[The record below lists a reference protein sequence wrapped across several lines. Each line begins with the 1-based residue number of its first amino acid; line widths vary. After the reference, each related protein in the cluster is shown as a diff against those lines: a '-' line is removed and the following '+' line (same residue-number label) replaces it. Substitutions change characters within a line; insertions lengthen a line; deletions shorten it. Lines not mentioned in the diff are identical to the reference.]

1 MMDAFKDMY
10 DVVVDRRANPQ
21 EGSYTC
27 YLFDKGI
34 DKILKKCGEEC
45 TEMVIA
51 AKNNDKDELANEIN
65 DLLYHMIVMMVDRGV
80 TVEDIEKIMVERS
93 KKIGNLKQFHVSDH
107 NTGYG
112 AYKIYRRL
120 RRRHLRAGAD
130 HNKEFRFRKG
140 DLRAEL
146 FFMSGDR

>member
-1 MMDAFKDMY
+1 MMDSFKDMY

-80 TVEDIEKIMVERS
+80 TVEDIEQIMVERS
-93 KKIGNLKQFHVSDH
+93 KKIGNLKQFHISDH
-107 NTGYG
+107 NT
-112 AYKIYRRL
+112 
-120 RRRHLRAGAD
+120 
-130 HNKEFRFRKG
+130 
-140 DLRAEL
+140 
-146 FFMSGDR
+146 

>member
-1 MMDAFKDMY
+1 MDAFKDMY

-80 TVEDIEKIMVERS
+80 TVEDIEQIMVERS
-93 KKIGNLKQFHVSDH
+93 KKIGNLKQFHISDH
-107 NTGYG
+107 NT
-112 AYKIYRRL
+112 
-120 RRRHLRAGAD
+120 
-130 HNKEFRFRKG
+130 
-140 DLRAEL
+140 
-146 FFMSGDR
+146 

>member
-80 TVEDIEKIMVERS
+80 TVEDIEQIMVERS
-93 KKIGNLKQFHVSDH
+93 KKIGNLKQFHISDH
-107 NTGYG
+107 NT
-112 AYKIYRRL
+112 
-120 RRRHLRAGAD
+120 
-130 HNKEFRFRKG
+130 
-140 DLRAEL
+140 
-146 FFMSGDR
+146 

>member
-10 DVVVDRRANPQ
+10 NVVVDRRANPQ

-65 DLLYHMIVMMVDRGV
+65 DLLYHMIVMMADRGV
-80 TVEDIEKIMVERS
+80 TVEDIEKIMIERS
-93 KKIGNLKQFHVSDH
+93 QKIGNLKQFHVSDH
-107 NTGYG
+107 NT
-112 AYKIYRRL
+112 
-120 RRRHLRAGAD
+120 
-130 HNKEFRFRKG
+130 
-140 DLRAEL
+140 
-146 FFMSGDR
+146 

>member
-80 TVEDIEKIMVERS
+80 TVEDIEEIMVERS

-107 NTGYG
+107 NT
-112 AYKIYRRL
+112 
-120 RRRHLRAGAD
+120 
-130 HNKEFRFRKG
+130 
-140 DLRAEL
+140 
-146 FFMSGDR
+146 

>member
-1 MMDAFKDMY
+1 MDAFKDMY

-65 DLLYHMIVMMVDRGV
+65 DLLYHMIVMMAERGV
-80 TVEDIEKIMVERS
+80 TVEDIETIMVERS

-107 NTGYG
+107 NT
-112 AYKIYRRL
+112 
-120 RRRHLRAGAD
+120 
-130 HNKEFRFRKG
+130 
-140 DLRAEL
+140 
-146 FFMSGDR
+146 

>member
-10 DVVVDRRANPQ
+10 DVVVDRRANSQ

-80 TVEDIEKIMVERS
+80 TVEDIETIMVERS

-107 NTGYG
+107 NT
-112 AYKIYRRL
+112 
-120 RRRHLRAGAD
+120 
-130 HNKEFRFRKG
+130 
-140 DLRAEL
+140 
-146 FFMSGDR
+146 

>member
-1 MMDAFKDMY
+1 MDAFKDMY

-51 AKNNDKDELANEIN
+51 AKNNDKDELSNEIN

-93 KKIGNLKQFHVSDH
+93 QKIGNLKQFHVSDH
-107 NTGYG
+107 NT
-112 AYKIYRRL
+112 
-120 RRRHLRAGAD
+120 
-130 HNKEFRFRKG
+130 
-140 DLRAEL
+140 
-146 FFMSGDR
+146 

>member
-10 DVVVDRRANPQ
+10 DVVVDRWANPQ

-51 AKNNDKDELANEIN
+51 AKNNDKEELANEIN
-65 DLLYHMIVMMVDRGV
+65 DLLYHMIVMMAERGV
-80 TVEDIEKIMVERS
+80 TVEDIEEIMIERS

-107 NTGYG
+107 NT
-112 AYKIYRRL
+112 
-120 RRRHLRAGAD
+120 
-130 HNKEFRFRKG
+130 
-140 DLRAEL
+140 
-146 FFMSGDR
+146 

>member
-80 TVEDIEKIMVERS
+80 TVEDIEQIMVERS

-107 NTGYG
+107 NT
-112 AYKIYRRL
+112 
-120 RRRHLRAGAD
+120 
-130 HNKEFRFRKG
+130 
-140 DLRAEL
+140 
-146 FFMSGDR
+146 

>member
-10 DVVVDRRANPQ
+10 DVVVDRRENPQ

-80 TVEDIEKIMVERS
+80 TVEDIESIMVERS
-93 KKIGNLKQFHVSDH
+93 KKIGNRKQFQVSDH
-107 NTGYG
+107 NT
-112 AYKIYRRL
+112 
-120 RRRHLRAGAD
+120 
-130 HNKEFRFRKG
+130 
-140 DLRAEL
+140 
-146 FFMSGDR
+146 

>member
-10 DVVVDRRANPQ
+10 DVVVNRRANPQ

-51 AKNNDKDELANEIN
+51 AKNNDKEELANEIN
-65 DLLYHMIVMMVDRGV
+65 DLLYHMIVMMAERGV
-80 TVEDIEKIMVERS
+80 TVEDIEKIMIERS
-93 KKIGNLKQFHVSDH
+93 QKIGNLKQFHVSDH
-107 NTGYG
+107 NT
-112 AYKIYRRL
+112 
-120 RRRHLRAGAD
+120 
-130 HNKEFRFRKG
+130 
-140 DLRAEL
+140 
-146 FFMSGDR
+146 

>member
-51 AKNNDKDELANEIN
+51 AKNNDKEELANEIN

-80 TVEDIEKIMVERS
+80 TVEDIEQIMVERS

-107 NTGYG
+107 NT
-112 AYKIYRRL
+112 
-120 RRRHLRAGAD
+120 
-130 HNKEFRFRKG
+130 
-140 DLRAEL
+140 
-146 FFMSGDR
+146 

>member
-1 MMDAFKDMY
+1 MEAFKDMY

-80 TVEDIEKIMVERS
+80 TVEDIEEIMVERS

-107 NTGYG
+107 NP
-112 AYKIYRRL
+112 
-120 RRRHLRAGAD
+120 
-130 HNKEFRFRKG
+130 
-140 DLRAEL
+140 
-146 FFMSGDR
+146 

>member
-80 TVEDIEKIMVERS
+80 TVEDIDTIMVERS
-93 KKIGNLKQFHVSDH
+93 KKIGNL
-107 NTGYG
+107 
-112 AYKIYRRL
+112 
-120 RRRHLRAGAD
+120 
-130 HNKEFRFRKG
+130 
-140 DLRAEL
+140 
-146 FFMSGDR
+146 

>member
-80 TVEDIEKIMVERS
+80 TVEDIESIMEERS

-107 NTGYG
+107 NT
-112 AYKIYRRL
+112 
-120 RRRHLRAGAD
+120 
-130 HNKEFRFRKG
+130 
-140 DLRAEL
+140 
-146 FFMSGDR
+146 